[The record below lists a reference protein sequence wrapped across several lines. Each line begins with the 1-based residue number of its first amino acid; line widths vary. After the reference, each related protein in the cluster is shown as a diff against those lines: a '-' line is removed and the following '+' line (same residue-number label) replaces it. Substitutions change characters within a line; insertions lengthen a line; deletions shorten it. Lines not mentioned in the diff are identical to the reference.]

1 MRTRLQKI
9 IAHAGIC
16 SRRKAEEFISKGYV
30 NKNNA
35 PALIG
40 DSVEAGDKIQ
50 VEGIHY
56 LVKSSTQFDA
66 TVLAY
71 YKPEGEIVTRD
82 DPQKR
87 KSVFNELPRLKQGRW
102 ITVGR
107 LDINTS
113 GLLLFTNHGEL
124 ANRLMHPKYE
134 IEREY
139 AVRVLGTATEKQIE
153 AMKEGVQSEGDVLK
167 FKEVEDAGGEGTNH
181 WYHVVLSEGK
191 NHEVRRIW
199 KEMNLMVSRLIR
211 IRYGDLQL
219 TKDLSRGKWRFLKD
233 YEVKK
238 ILKSVKMESEG
249 QETLYLEKLTKKG
262 KIQRRKKR

>member
-1 MRTRLQKI
+1 MKSRLQKI

-16 SRRKAEEFISKGYV
+16 SRRRAEELIAKGYV
-30 NKNNA
+30 NKNA
-35 PALIG
+35 VRATTG
-40 DSVEAGDKIQ
+40 ESVEAGDKLQI
-50 VEGIHY
+50 EGKHF

-71 YKPEGEIVTRD
+71 YKPEGEIVSRA
-82 DPQKR
+82 DPKHK
-87 KSVFNELPRLKQGRW
+87 KSVFHQLPRLKQGRW

-124 ANRLMHPKYE
+124 ANRLMHPSYE

-139 AVRVLGTATEKQIE
+139 AVRVLGTATEKQIS
-153 AMKEGVQSEGDVLK
+153 AMKEGVESEGDVLK
-167 FKEVEDAGGEGTNH
+167 FDDITDAGGEGTNH
-181 WYHVVLSEGK
+181 WYHVTLSEGK

-211 IRYGDLQL
+211 IRYGNLAL
-219 TKDLSRGKWRFLKD
+219 SKEMSRGKWRYLKE
-233 YEVKK
+233 YETKK
-238 ILKSVKMESEG
+238 LLSSVSMESTG
-249 QETLYLEKLTKKG
+249 QETLYLESLTKKG
-262 KIQRRKKR
+262 NVQRRRR